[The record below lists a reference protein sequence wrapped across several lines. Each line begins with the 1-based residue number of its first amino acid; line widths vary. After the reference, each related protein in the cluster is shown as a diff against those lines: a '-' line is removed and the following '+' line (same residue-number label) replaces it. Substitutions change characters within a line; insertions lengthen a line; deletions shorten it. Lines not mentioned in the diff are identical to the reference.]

1 MNITQKFFI
10 PKLYCSV
17 IGHQYRVTK
26 KVTNYVKEYQCTCCG
41 KEVTNNANGMLVP
54 LTPKLKFI
62 HLGLEQVVFKRSN
75 KKRSKLK
82 VVA

>member
-1 MNITQKFFI
+1 MNVAQKLFI

-26 KVTNYVKEYQCTCCG
+26 NVTNHIKEYQCTCCG
-41 KEVTNNANGMLVP
+41 KEVTNNSKGLLVP

-62 HLGLEQVVFKRSN
+62 HLGLEQVVVKRTR
-75 KKRSKLK
+75 KRTSKLK

>member
-1 MNITQKFFI
+1 MNVTQKLFI

-26 KVTNYVKEYQCTCCG
+26 KVTNHIKEYQCSCCG
-41 KEVTNNANGMLVP
+41 KEVTNNAKGLLVP

-62 HLGLEQVVFKRSN
+62 HLGLEQVVVKRTR
-75 KKRSKLK
+75 KRISKLK